1 MTANRTVT
9 ELLAQWRDG
18 DRSALGELMPLV
30 YEQLRRQADRYMR
43 GERGGHTL
51 QATALVHEA
60 YARMVDMEV
69 SWQDRAHFFAVA
81 ARVMRR
87 ILVDHAKSV
96 RRAKRGGGAVK
107 VSLDESLFVDQ
118 ESVSDLVDLDDALV
132 GLAKFDERKA
142 QVVELRYFGGMTY
155 DETAEAL
162 GLSVATVDRELR
174 LAKAWL
180 YRELDP
186 KSQSQ
191 VIKRM

>member
-1 MTANRTVT
+1 
-9 ELLAQWRDG
+9 
-18 DRSALGELMPLV
+18 MPLV
-30 YEQLRRQADRYMR
+30 YDQLRRQADRYMR

-69 SWQDRAHFFAVA
+69 SWKDRAHFFAVA

-87 ILVDHAKSV
+87 ILVDHAKSA

-107 VSLDESLFVDQ
+107 VPLDESLFVDR
-118 ESVSDLVDLDDALV
+118 ESVSDLVDLNDALV

-155 DETAEAL
+155 DEMAEAL

-186 KSQSQ
+186 SSK
-191 VIKRM
+191 VR